1 MFELDFTES
10 AIEDLRY
17 FRKTEQNLILDNV
30 EQQLLQEPLEIT
42 KNRKPLRPNDISA
55 WELRIDKYRVFY
67 DVNVEDNLVIIKAV
81 GWKEHNQLFIRGKE
95 LNL

>member
-17 FRKTEQNLILDNV
+17 FKNTEQNLILDTV
-30 EQQLLQEPLEIT
+30 EEQLPQEPLDVT
-42 KNRKPLRPNDISA
+42 KNRKQLRPNDISA

-67 DVNVEDNLVIIKAV
+67 DVNVENNLVIIKAV

-95 LNL
+95 SKL